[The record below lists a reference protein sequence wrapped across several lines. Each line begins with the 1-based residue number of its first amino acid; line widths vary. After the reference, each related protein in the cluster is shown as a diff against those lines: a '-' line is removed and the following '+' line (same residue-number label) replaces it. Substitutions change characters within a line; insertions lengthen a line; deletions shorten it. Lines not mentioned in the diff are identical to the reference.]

1 MIYEVKQQILCYA
14 KYKPRETTEIT
25 KMHIPRSM
33 LIPPHIAL
41 HLELPPKPVENEL
54 WVGIILHFLCK
65 VDSHHIIR

>member
-54 WVGIILHFLCK
+54 
-65 VDSHHIIR
+65 